1 MNKFLIII
9 TAFYITAFSNSFA
22 QSNSLPADMEVELS
36 MPDSLIIKIVD
47 KFKLMCSEIGFA
59 EDSDEH
65 KKCVFSF
72 VEKTIEKTRLFSY
85 LQYELEVPTASE
97 EIEEIIERKIREA
110 RELNNKEKDTNQPK
124 VEKFITTYYEFPGN
138 FTTNL
143 KGSRKFLQAGIGVS
157 TQYDAVVIENV
168 ENHQLELR
176 SGILAVMSEFSE
188 EDIQGKT
195 GRDNLAKAIT
205 KELNKKLEKLEGFG
219 GIEKVHFTSFM
230 LQ

>member
-1 MNKFLIII
+1 MNKLLIII
-9 TAFYITAFSNSFA
+9 LAFYITAFSNSFA
-22 QSNSLPADMEVELS
+22 QSNSLPAEMEVELS
-36 MPDSLIIKIVD
+36 MPDSFIIKIVD

-85 LQYELEVPTASE
+85 LQYELEVPTATE
-97 EIEEIIERKIREA
+97 EIEKIIEKKMREA
-110 RELNNKEKDTNQPK
+110 EEASNKEKENNLPK

-143 KGSRKFLQAGIGVS
+143 RGSRKFLQVGIGVS
-157 TQYDAVVIENV
+157 TQYDDAVIENV

-176 SGILAVMSEFSE
+176 SAILAVISEFSE
-188 EDIQGKT
+188 DDIEGKT
-195 GRDNLAKAIT
+195 GRDILAKAIT
-205 KELNKKLEKLEGFG
+205 IELNQKLEQLVGFG
-219 GIEKVHFTSFM
+219 GIEKTHFTSFM